1 MKRPARFSVESIS
14 KGETMLA
21 KSRGL
26 GNCFCLCALA
36 LISFAG
42 ATVNADLRIGDIC
55 RYQGQ
60 EENTIHG
67 IGLVVG
73 LKGSGDGDFKSTN
86 RSLGQ
91 VLLRLGGN
99 PSLDLQGKIVEKELS
114 NAKNVAMVLVQATIP
129 AQGVIQGDKI
139 DCTVSAISAKSL
151 EGGVLIQTLL
161 LGPRGDIVYGIA
173 SGPLALDDP
182 KLPTTGRIANGCK
195 MEQSVKNPFVQDNR
209 VTLVI
214 HPTHTSFATAQLIA
228 DRINQDNDPDDAN
241 NANRATDYRP
251 RKQRTIATAI
261 DQTHVVVTI
270 PEEYRETPVEFV
282 SQIEKLRL
290 VNVAN
295 KKRVYI
301 HERNDVIII
310 GEDVTIAPVAVS
322 YGSLTISPQNARGGV
337 GGSFVEVSPK
347 DDPTKPKLKNLVD
360 ALNVLSVPTKDIV
373 AIIKGIYKQG
383 NLYGE
388 LIIE

>member
-1 MKRPARFSVESIS
+1 MLVNLKR
-14 KGETMLA
+14 LYQ
-21 KSRGL
+21 
-26 GNCFCLCALA
+26 CFCLMAFTLGCWSGVQAR
-36 LISFAG
+36 
-42 ATVNADLRIGDIC
+42 ADLRIGDIC

-73 LKGSGDGDFKSTN
+73 LKGTGDGDFKSTS

-91 VLLRLGGN
+91 VLLKLGGN
-99 PSLDLQGKIVEKELS
+99 PSIDMQGKLVEKELT

-129 AQGVIQGDKI
+129 SQGAIQGDKV
-139 DCTVSAISAKSL
+139 DCSISALSAKSL
-151 EGGVLIQTLL
+151 EGGNLVQTLL
-161 LGPRGDIVYGIA
+161 LGPRGDVVFGIA
-173 SGPLALDDP
+173 NGPVSLDNP
-182 KLPTTGRIANGCK
+182 KVPTTGRIANGCK

-209 VTLVI
+209 VTLVL
-214 HPTHTSFATAQLIA
+214 HPTHSSFATAQIIA
-228 DRINQDNDPDDAN
+228 DRINHFDDPDEAN
-241 NANRATDYRP
+241 GTGNTTDYRNK
-251 RKQRTIATAI
+251 KQRAIATAI
-261 DQTHVVVTI
+261 DQTHIVVNI
-270 PEEYRETPVEFV
+270 PEEYRETPVQFV
-282 SQIEKLRL
+282 SQIERIPL

-301 HERNDVIII
+301 NERNDVIVI

-322 YGSLTISPQNARGGV
+322 YGSLTIAPQNPRGGP

-373 AIIKGIYKQG
+373 AIIKGIHKQG

-388 LIIE
+388 LITE

>member
-1 MKRPARFSVESIS
+1 
-14 KGETMLA
+14 MLVNF
-21 KSRGL
+21 KSL
-26 GNCFCLCALA
+26 SQCLC
-36 LISFAG
+36 LITLVLTNWTISPIY
-42 ATVNADLRIGDIC
+42 ADQRIGDIC

-73 LKGSGDGDFKSTN
+73 LKGTGDGDFKATS

-91 VLLRLGGN
+91 ALLRLGGN
-99 PSLDLQGKIVEKELS
+99 PSIDMQGKIIEKELA

-129 AQGVIQGDKI
+129 SQGAIQGDKI
-139 DCTVSAISAKSL
+139 DCSISALSAKSL
-151 EGGVLIQTLL
+151 EGGNLVQTLL
-161 LGPRGDIVYGIA
+161 LGPRGDVVYGIA
-173 SGPLALDDP
+173 NGSITLDNP

-209 VTLVI
+209 VTLVL
-214 HPTHTSFATAQLIA
+214 HGSHSSFATAQIVA
-228 DRINQDNDPDDAN
+228 DRIDEYFFPDESSTGG
-241 NANRATDYRP
+241 NASDYRNKK
-251 RKQRTIATAI
+251 RRAIATAI
-261 DQTHVVVTI
+261 DQTHIVVNI
-270 PEEYRETPVEFV
+270 PDEYRETPVQFV
-282 SQIEKLRL
+282 SQIERIPL
-290 VNVAN
+290 VNIAN

-301 HERNDVIII
+301 NERNDVIVI

-322 YGSLTISPQNARGGV
+322 YGSLTIAPQNARGGPT
-337 GGSFVEVSPK
+337 GSFVEVNPK

-373 AIIKGIYKQG
+373 AIIKGIHKQG
-383 NLYGE
+383 NMYGE

>member
-1 MKRPARFSVESIS
+1 
-14 KGETMLA
+14 MLA
-21 KSRGL
+21 SWRKSYQCCYLIAVMILCSNGGL
-26 GNCFCLCALA
+26 A
-36 LISFAG
+36 
-42 ATVNADLRIGDIC
+42 VADLRIGDIC

-73 LKGSGDGDFKSTN
+73 LKGTGDGDFKSTS

-99 PSLDLQGKIVEKELS
+99 PSIDMQGKLVEKELT

-129 AQGVIQGDKI
+129 SQGAIQGDKV
-139 DCTVSAISAKSL
+139 DCSISAISAKSL
-151 EGGVLIQTLL
+151 EGGNLIQTLL
-161 LGPRGDIVYGIA
+161 LGPRGDVVYGIA
-173 SGPLALDDP
+173 NGPVALDNP

-209 VTLVI
+209 VTLVL
-214 HPTHTSFATAQLIA
+214 HPSHTSFATAQIIA
-228 DRINQDNDPDDAN
+228 DRINHFDDPDDASSIGN
-241 NANRATDYRP
+241 GADYQTKK
-251 RKQRTIATAI
+251 RKSIATAI
-261 DQTHVVVTI
+261 DQTHIVVNI

-282 SQIEKLRL
+282 SQIERIPL

-301 HERNDVIII
+301 NERNDVIVI

-322 YGSLTISPQNARGGV
+322 YGSLTIAPQAAKGGA

-373 AIIKGIYKQG
+373 AIIKGIHKQG
-383 NLYGE
+383 NMYGE

>member
-1 MKRPARFSVESIS
+1 
-14 KGETMLA
+14 MLVNL
-21 KSRGL
+21 KSPYQ
-26 GNCFCLCALA
+26 CLCLIVLALA
-36 LISFAG
+36 NWTSESARG
-42 ATVNADLRIGDIC
+42 DLRIGDIC

-73 LKGSGDGDFKSTN
+73 LKGTGDGDFKATS

-91 VLLRLGGN
+91 ALLKLGGN
-99 PSLDLQGKIVEKELS
+99 PSIDMQGKIIEKELT

-129 AQGVIQGDKI
+129 SHGAIQGDKV
-139 DCTVSAISAKSL
+139 DCSISALSAKSL
-151 EGGVLIQTLL
+151 EGGNLVQTLL

-173 SGPLALDDP
+173 NGAITVDNP

-195 MEQSVKNPFVQDNR
+195 MEQSVKNPFVEDNR
-209 VTLVI
+209 VTLVLPQP
-214 HPTHTSFATAQLIA
+214 HSSFATAQIVA
-228 DRINQDNDPDDAN
+228 DRIDEYFSPDDGSLGG
-241 NANRATDYRP
+241 NAADYKNKKR
-251 RKQRTIATAI
+251 RTIATAI
-261 DQTHVVVTI
+261 DPKHIVVNI
-270 PEEYRETPVEFV
+270 PEEYRETPVQFV
-282 SQIEKLRL
+282 AQIERIPL

-301 HERNDVIII
+301 NERNDVIVI

-322 YGSLTISPQNARGGV
+322 YGSLTIAPQNARGGPV
-337 GGSFVEVSPK
+337 GSFVEVNPK
-347 DDPTKPKLKNLVD
+347 DDPAKPKLKNLVD

-373 AIIKGIYKQG
+373 AIIKGIHKQG
-383 NLYGE
+383 NMYGE

>member
-1 MKRPARFSVESIS
+1 M
-14 KGETMLA
+14 
-21 KSRGL
+21 
-26 GNCFCLCALA
+26 CLIALA
-36 LISFAG
+36 LTCWPTEPAR
-42 ATVNADLRIGDIC
+42 ADLRIGDIC

-73 LKGSGDGDFKSTN
+73 LKGTGDGDFKSTS

-91 VLLRLGGN
+91 VLLKLGGN
-99 PSLDLQGKIVEKELS
+99 PSIDMQGKLVEKELT

-129 AQGVIQGDKI
+129 SQGAIQGDKV
-139 DCTVSAISAKSL
+139 DCSISALSAKSL
-151 EGGVLIQTLL
+151 EGGNLVQTLL
-161 LGPRGDIVYGIA
+161 LGPRGDIVFGIA
-173 SGPLALDDP
+173 NGSITLDNP
-182 KLPTTGRIANGCK
+182 KIPTTGRIANGCK

-209 VTLVI
+209 VTLVL
-214 HPTHTSFATAQLIA
+214 HPTHSSFATAQIIA
-228 DRINQDNDPDDAN
+228 DRINQFDDPDEAN
-241 NANRATDYRP
+241 GGGSATDYRNK
-251 RKQRTIATAI
+251 RQRAIATAI
-261 DQTHVVVTI
+261 DQTHIVVNI
-270 PEEYRETPVEFV
+270 PEEYRETPVQFV
-282 SQIEKLRL
+282 SQIERIPL

-301 HERNDVIII
+301 NERNDVIVI

-322 YGSLTISPQNARGGV
+322 YGSLTIAPQNPRGGP

-373 AIIKGIYKQG
+373 AIVKGIHKQG